1 MKRSAFDRLLS
12 WIGFVLAAVLLAAGV
27 LLTVASSFVNG
38 QVSEQLSA
46 QRITMPDQQA
56 MASLSPTDQDAL
68 RPYAGQQM
76 TTGDQAKAFADH
88 YIQAH
93 LNAMGGGRT
102 YDDVSGEYLQLSKDP
117 NADPGTLKEL
127 GDLRQTMFM
136 GATLRSMLLTAY
148 AFGTMGTIA
157 AIAAM
162 FAYAGAVVLAAL
174 GALGL
179 RHAGTAEGDVF
190 SDRPP
195 AGPPAGLTAPDD
207 PDSVP

>member
-93 LNAMGGGRT
+93 LNAMSGGKT
-102 YDDVSGEYLQLSKDP
+102 YEEISGEYIQLTKDP
-117 NADPGTLKEL
+117 NADQAKVKQL
-127 GDLRQTMFM
+127 GDLRQSMFM
-136 GATLRSMLLTAY
+136 GATLRGMLLNAY
-148 AFGTMGTIA
+148 AFGTMATIA
-157 AIAAM
+157 GIAAVAA
-162 FAYAGAVVLAAL
+162 FVGAVVMLVLSLL
-174 GALGL
+174 GF
-179 RHAGTAEGDVF
+179 RHAKGANGEALAGKGGDAV
-190 SDRPP
+190 
-195 AGPPAGLTAPDD
+195 PDLIKL
-207 PDSVP
+207 